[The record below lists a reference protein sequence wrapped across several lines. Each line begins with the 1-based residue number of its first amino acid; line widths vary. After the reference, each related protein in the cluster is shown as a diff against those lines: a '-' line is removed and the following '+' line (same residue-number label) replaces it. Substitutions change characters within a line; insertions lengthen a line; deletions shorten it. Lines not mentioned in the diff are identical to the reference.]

1 MNSNGVSDTFFCIAS
16 FISVSPLLHQY
27 CILPARP
34 EVNCH
39 CLTNSRGG
47 RGYDCEGWE
56 GGGYDCEGC
65 EGGGYDCQECEG
77 GGIIV
82 RSGRESG

>member
-1 MNSNGVSDTFFCIAS
+1 MRKEGLNEVGGWWGGGVNSNGVSDIFYFFIAS

-39 CLTNSRGG
+39 CLTNSA
-47 RGYDCEGWE
+47 
-56 GGGYDCEGC
+56 
-65 EGGGYDCQECEG
+65 
-77 GGIIV
+77 
-82 RSGRESG
+82 GREGV